1 MFGRKEL
8 ADLQLRKRG
17 LVLESDLNRLAL
29 QAEWQRVCAA
39 TSWINQAARF
49 CRQAN
54 PWLVLLAPLAGL
66 WTALTLH
73 REGSIASHL
82 LAALKWIPSLMT
94 IWRNFAGTQ
103 SGDDRPKPAVL

>member
-1 MFGRKEL
+1 MFGQKEL
-8 ADLQLRKRG
+8 ADLQLRKRA

-39 TSWINQAARF
+39 TGWISQATRF

-66 WTALTLH
+66 WTARTLH
-73 REGSIASHL
+73 REGGIVSHL

-94 IWRNFAGTQ
+94 IWRSFAGTQ
-103 SGDDRPKPAVL
+103 SEDDTPRPTAS